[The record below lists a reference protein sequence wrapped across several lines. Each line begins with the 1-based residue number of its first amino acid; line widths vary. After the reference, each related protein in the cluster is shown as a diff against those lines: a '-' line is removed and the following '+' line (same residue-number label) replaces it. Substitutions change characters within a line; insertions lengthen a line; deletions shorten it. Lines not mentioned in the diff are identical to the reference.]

1 MHDHDCGSAARCTDC
16 AGSSSGGWTVE
27 RAGCAGRAVGETRD
41 TRHETGQQRK
51 DRAATPS
58 GVAAFYLGK
67 EMAVEMIG
75 LRGDVERIESR
86 QLELITDVSKL
97 LRRVDWLLVAVLAL
111 GVGSLLLSFVVFVV
125 VLIKL

>member
-1 MHDHDCGSAARCTDC
+1 
-16 AGSSSGGWTVE
+16 
-27 RAGCAGRAVGETRD
+27 
-41 TRHETGQQRK
+41 
-51 DRAATPS
+51 
-58 GVAAFYLGK
+58 
-67 EMAVEMIG
+67 MIG

>member
-1 MHDHDCGSAARCTDC
+1 
-16 AGSSSGGWTVE
+16 
-27 RAGCAGRAVGETRD
+27 
-41 TRHETGQQRK
+41 
-51 DRAATPS
+51 
-58 GVAAFYLGK
+58 
-67 EMAVEMIG
+67 MAVEMIG

>member
-1 MHDHDCGSAARCTDC
+1 
-16 AGSSSGGWTVE
+16 
-27 RAGCAGRAVGETRD
+27 
-41 TRHETGQQRK
+41 
-51 DRAATPS
+51 
-58 GVAAFYLGK
+58 
-67 EMAVEMIG
+67 MAVEMIG

-97 LRRVDWLLVAVLAL
+97 LHRMDWLLVAVLAL

>member
-1 MHDHDCGSAARCTDC
+1 
-16 AGSSSGGWTVE
+16 
-27 RAGCAGRAVGETRD
+27 
-41 TRHETGQQRK
+41 
-51 DRAATPS
+51 
-58 GVAAFYLGK
+58 
-67 EMAVEMIG
+67 MAVEMIG

-111 GVGSLLLSFVVFVV
+111 GLGSFILSFVVFVV

>member
-1 MHDHDCGSAARCTDC
+1 
-16 AGSSSGGWTVE
+16 
-27 RAGCAGRAVGETRD
+27 
-41 TRHETGQQRK
+41 
-51 DRAATPS
+51 
-58 GVAAFYLGK
+58 
-67 EMAVEMIG
+67 MAVEMIG
-75 LRGDVERIESR
+75 LRSDVERIESR